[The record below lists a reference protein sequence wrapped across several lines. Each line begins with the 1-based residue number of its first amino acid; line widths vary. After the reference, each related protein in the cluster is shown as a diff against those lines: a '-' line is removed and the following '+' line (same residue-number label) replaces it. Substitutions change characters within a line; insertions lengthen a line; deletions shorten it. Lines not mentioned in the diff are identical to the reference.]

1 MSQSHIQQME
11 SRLYSDRIELR
22 RSIEVRQKAGQTIV
36 FTNGCFDILHRGH
49 VEYLCRARDL
59 GDALI
64 VGVNSD
70 ESVRGL
76 KGDGRP
82 VQPLEDRMRI
92 LASLISVDYVIGFSE
107 STPEALLSVLQPDVH
122 TKGGDYDVQ
131 ALPEAKVVQA
141 YGGRIELIQFLDG
154 RSSSG
159 IIRKS
164 QSL

>member
-1 MSQSHIQQME
+1 ME

>member
-1 MSQSHIQQME
+1 ME
-11 SRLYSDRIELR
+11 SRLYSDRQKLR
-22 RSIEVRQKAGQTIV
+22 QVIEVRQKAGQTIV